1 MSVGSAFAVRVAMK
15 HTAADLRP
23 QQHARR
29 TSEVAA
35 LHRQD
40 DDALLGQYIP
50 LHYHGQML
58 ADERRM
64 APFHETIAKLV
75 PLGSHVVELGGGTGV
90 MSFFASK
97 RARKVTT
104 VERLPHV
111 AAAARRLLSNNG
123 ASDRVT
129 VIEADARNFV
139 PDEPA
144 DVVICEMLHAALLRE
159 RQLEVLQTFKA
170 RHEARFGRPV
180 PLIIPEATILGVQP
194 VFQPYEFHGY
204 YAPVTFFFEA
214 GVAGASTI
222 EMGAPK
228 IYSFIEYT
236 KDLPDTFPVD
246 GVLTADRAG
255 TINALR
261 FITKNVVGVFP
272 TEQRSADWHM
282 PYMSIALPE
291 PIAVE
296 AGDDIHV
303 RFQYDAGASIEALQ
317 ASVQASHAS
326 GPVSDRF

>member
-1 MSVGSAFAVRVAMK
+1 MK
-15 HTAADLRP
+15 QTAADLRP
-23 QQHARR
+23 QKHARR
-29 TSEVAA
+29 SSEVAA

-40 DDALLGQYIP
+40 DDAQLGQYIP

-64 APFHETIAKLV
+64 APFHEAIDKLV

-111 AAAARRLLSNNG
+111 AAAARRLLTANG
-123 ASDRVT
+123 ALGQVT
-129 VIEADARNFV
+129 VVEADARSFV

-144 DVVICEMLHAALLRE
+144 DVVICEMLHTALLRE
-159 RQLEVLQTFKA
+159 KQLEVLQTFKA
-170 RHEARFGRPV
+170 RHEARFGRSV
-180 PLIIPEATILGVQP
+180 PLIIPEATMLAVQP
-194 VFQPYEFHGY
+194 VFQPYDFHGY
-204 YAPVTFFFEA
+204 YAPVPFFFEA

-228 IYSFIEYT
+228 IYSVIEYT
-236 KDLPDTFPVD
+236 KDLPDTFLVD
-246 GVLTADRAG
+246 GLLTAERAG

-261 FITKNVVGVFP
+261 FITKNLVGIFP
-272 TEQRSADWHM
+272 SEQRSADWHM
-282 PYMSIALPE
+282 PYMSLALPQ
-291 PIAVE
+291 PLDVQ
-296 AGDDIHV
+296 AGDDIRV

-317 ASVQASHAS
+317 SSVQAMLAN
-326 GPVSDRF
+326 GPWLERF